1 VTEEENILT
10 RQEHTEHERTGQGR
24 EVQAAVARHVKS
36 MRLARRW
43 SLDELAS
50 RSGVSKGMLVQIEG
64 ARTNPSVGTLCRVAE
79 SFGVSI
85 ARLLEAE
92 PEPVVKIVAADEAA
106 VLWRGPGGGTG
117 RLLRG
122 VNDPAFVEFWEWRVA
137 PGERHDSADH
147 APRTR
152 EIIQV
157 RQGEL
162 IVSIDGTDYAVA
174 TGETIDFKADRPHLY
189 RNPGEVEAV
198 LTMVVV
204 MPEGERDR
212 RL

>member
-1 VTEEENILT
+1 MTD
-10 RQEHTEHERTGQGR
+10 RERD
-24 EVQAAVARHVKS
+24 VQAAIARQVKS
-36 MRLARRW
+36 LRQGRRW

-64 ARTNPSVGTLCRVAE
+64 ARTNPSIGTLCRVAE

-85 ARLLEAE
+85 GRLLEAE
-92 PEPVVKIVAADEAA
+92 PEPVVKIVGAEEPA

-122 VNDPAFVEFWEWRVA
+122 VNDPAFVEVWEWRIE
-137 PGERHDSADH
+137 PGEGHDSGDH

-152 EIIQV
+152 EIVQV
-157 RQGEL
+157 REGAL
-162 IVSIDGTDYAVA
+162 VVTVDGTDYEVH
-174 TGETIDFKADRPHLY
+174 TGETIDFRADRPHSY
-189 RNPGEVEAV
+189 RNSGAVEAV

-204 MPEGERDR
+204 MPTGELDR
-212 RL
+212 RG